1 MIVIPLIPQSPLMRG
16 NHKEEGTVFVPRQ
29 RHNLS
34 YSAAKTVIGGHN
46 ATVAMPTGYVLSF
59 YEILI
64 SLSLGSWRGR
74 YIFHRESGPLLLRRN
89 LQIVH

>member
-59 YEILI
+59 YEIPD
-64 SLSLGSWRGR
+64 LSLGCWRGR
-74 YIFHRESGPLLLRRN
+74 YFIVSQAPYVLRRN
-89 LQIVH
+89 VQIVH